1 MIESLML
8 CGIGGLAGCLLV
20 LMFIPLV
27 HQRAVRLSKQQ
38 IVDATP
44 LMVNE
49 IQADKDHLRAEF
61 AMSVRRLE
69 ISLEEMR
76 AKAAS
81 RCGDIHKQNA
91 EISRLQLELD
101 RKTALIFALRTREE
115 VRKGAVRRVL
125 KILLYFYMRARRLR
139 PPAIEPAQEVIQ
151 QHSAEVSRL
160 QLELD
165 KRMAAIF
172 ALRAR
177 EQVRKGIIR
186 RALKIVL
193 YFYIRTSRRRRPLP
207 FARTLGE
214 NSKRPLT
221 GPPLLKIR
229 SFKSRGYAD
238 RSTEANPLV
247 QEKKVALITQAP
259 SARKPAMAARQ
270 LVREKIIG
278 PFGRYPEIKR
288 PIAKPTPKAITDVE
302 TELAKVG
309 KAWQKYRSTNGRDA
323 VYIYLEAV
331 YALVRR
337 WQRLNC
343 ALKNS
348 QAALRLQV
356 DAPQMEPEPFGI
368 VIFCT
373 ADPEIAD
380 SKTRSKW
387 SRVLRLAR
395 KAKPANQR
403 LTDFIKSNGG
413 INACARM
420 SARGLIG

>member
-8 CGIGGLAGCLLV
+8 CGIGGLTGCLLM
-20 LMFIPLV
+20 LMFVPLV
-27 HQRAVRLSKQQ
+27 HQRAVRLTKQQ

-49 IQADKDHLRAEF
+49 IQADKDRLRAEF

-76 AKAAS
+76 TKAAS

-177 EQVRKGIIR
+177 EQVRKSIIR

-207 FARTLGE
+207 FARPLGE

-221 GPPLLKIR
+221 GAPSLKIR

-288 PIAKPTPKAITDVE
+288 PIAKPTPKAITAVE

-309 KAWQKYRSTNGRDA
+309 KAWQKYRSTNHRDA

-348 QAALRLQV
+348 QAALRLQA

-395 KAKPANQR
+395 KAKSANQR
-403 LTDFIKSNGG
+403 LSDFIKSNGG

-420 SARGLIG
+420 FARNR

>member
-101 RKTALIFALRTREE
+101 RKTALIFALRTRAE

-221 GPPLLKIR
+221 GPPLLKIC
-229 SFKSRGYAD
+229 SFKRRGYAD
-238 RSTEANPLV
+238 RSTQANPLV

-259 SARKPAMAARQ
+259 SARKPAMAAKQ

-343 ALKNS
+343 PLKNS

-420 SARGLIG
+420 SARGLIV